1 MSSTS
6 LEDQFGLAM
15 EELIRAGLNFDLVA
29 GYTLRE
35 VFGDSP
41 YEVFL
46 LKSKSAK
53 QSPSDFLRGLI
64 QVFPPSVIGTL
75 VVLIAKSGMASIR
88 SATHRGQYPQ
98 YELLI
103 NKLQELARD
112 QTQKADVGLLHDHRQ
127 EDELDK
133 LVGHKTD

>member
-53 QSPSDFLRGLI
+53 QSPSDFLRSLI
-64 QVFPPSVIGTL
+64 QVFPASVVGTL
-75 VVLIAKSGMASIR
+75 VVLIARGSMASIR
-88 SATHRGQYPQ
+88 TAAHVGQYPQ
-98 YELLI
+98 YEALI
-103 NKLQELARD
+103 NKLQELARNKS
-112 QTQKADVGLLHDHRQ
+112 QSAKVALLHDHRK

>member
-15 EELIRAGLNFDLVA
+15 EELIRAGLNFDIVA

-46 LKSKSAK
+46 LKSKSVE
-53 QSPSDFLRGLI
+53 QSPTDFLRGLI
-64 QVFPPSVIGTL
+64 RIFPPSVIGTL
-75 VVLIAKSGMASIR
+75 VMLIARRSMACIR
-88 SATHRGQYPQ
+88 TAAHAGQYPQ

-103 NKLQELARD
+103 NKLQKLAMN
-112 QTQKADVGLLHDHRQ
+112 QKETAKVALLHDHRN